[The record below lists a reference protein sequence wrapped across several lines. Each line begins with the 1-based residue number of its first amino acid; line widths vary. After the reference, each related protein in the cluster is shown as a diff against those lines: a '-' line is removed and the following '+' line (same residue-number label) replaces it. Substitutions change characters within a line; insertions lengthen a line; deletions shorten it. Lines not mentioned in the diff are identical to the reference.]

1 VEVTSSIAAR
11 RGVCRG
17 NLDEQ
22 GSRVT
27 ADAADLTALFH
38 RLNNQLGVILA
49 HAELLQ
55 ARTGDE
61 QSRTRAAEVVRGA
74 LDALAT
80 TREIR
85 AQWQGPRSSQD

>member
-1 VEVTSSIAAR
+1 MTSSLAAR
-11 RGVCRG
+11 PGVCRG

-22 GSRVT
+22 GSRVP
-27 ADAADLTALFH
+27 ADATDLTALFH

-55 ARTGDE
+55 VRAGDE
-61 QSRTRAAEVVRGA
+61 QSRSRASEVVRGA
-74 LDALAT
+74 LDALTT

-85 AQWQGPRSSQD
+85 EQWEGSRPSKE